1 KEGADQFF
9 EEEYELDAYIY
20 EYPKPIV
27 ADLSGIVMGGG
38 VGLSF
43 HTDYRIVSEKTKW
56 AMPEMSL
63 SFFPDFGAGYFLN
76 KAPCYYGHYLALSG
90 ETINGND
97 EIFINADD
105 YLIPSERVNDVLNI
119 IKETKWYSDTTS
131 DNIKD
136 KLAENII
143 SEADDSLEENKHSL

>member
-1 KEGADQFF
+1 DKNVIKIEAEGDCAFGACSDIKSRYAANNDTEVKKGANQFF

-43 HTDYRIVSEKTKW
+43 HADYRIVSEKTKW

-63 SFFPDFGAGYFLN
+63 GFFPDVG
-76 KAPCYYGHYLALSG
+76 
-90 ETINGND
+90 
-97 EIFINADD
+97 
-105 YLIPSERVNDVLNI
+105 
-119 IKETKWYSDTTS
+119 
-131 DNIKD
+131 
-136 KLAENII
+136 
-143 SEADDSLEENKHSL
+143 

>member
-1 KEGADQFF
+1 LTLHNRKARNSISLNMVQLIKRELTKWEKDEDVKLIRIKGEGDRAACAGGDIKSRYAADNDREVQEVADQFF

-63 SFFPDFGAGYFLN
+63 GFFPDVGAGYFLN
-76 KAPCYYGHYLALSG
+76 KAPGYYGRYLALS
-90 ETINGND
+90 
-97 EIFINADD
+97 
-105 YLIPSERVNDVLNI
+105 
-119 IKETKWYSDTTS
+119 
-131 DNIKD
+131 
-136 KLAENII
+136 
-143 SEADDSLEENKHSL
+143 

>member
-1 KEGADQFF
+1 
-9 EEEYELDAYIY
+9 EEYELDAYIY

-43 HTDYRIVSEKTKW
+43 LTEYRIVSEKTKW

-63 SFFPDFGAGYFLN
+63 GSFLDVGAGYFLN
-76 KAPCYYGHYLALSG
+76 RAPSYYGRYLAICG

-97 EIFINADD
+97 AIFINAAD

-119 IKETKWYSDTTS
+119 IKETKWNSDTTS

-136 KLAENII
+136 KLAAILI
-143 SEADDSLEENKHSL
+143 SEADDSL

>member
-1 KEGADQFF
+1 F

-43 HTDYRIVSEKTKW
+43 HADYRIVSEKTKW

-63 SFFPDFGAGYFLN
+63 GFLPDVGAGYFLN
-76 KAPCYYGHYLALSG
+76 KAQGYYGRYLALSS
-90 ETINGND
+90 EKINRND
-97 EIFINADD
+97 SIIINAGD
-105 YLIPSERVNDVLNI
+105 YL
-119 IKETKWYSDTTS
+119 
-131 DNIKD
+131 
-136 KLAENII
+136 LA
-143 SEADDSLEENKHSL
+143 